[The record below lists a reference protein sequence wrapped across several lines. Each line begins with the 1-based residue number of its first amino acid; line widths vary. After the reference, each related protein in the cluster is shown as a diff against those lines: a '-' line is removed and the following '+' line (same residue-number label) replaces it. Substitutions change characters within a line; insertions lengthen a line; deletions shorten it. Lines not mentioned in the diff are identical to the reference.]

1 MTHLGHEQKKRAPE
15 NPNLTVDESKSGAR
29 KTQAPVYAARIS
41 LDQNLHD
48 GIDAGAGL
56 LLTQLAPP
64 SRKRRFR
71 WNAAMEAV
79 TELTGSAGTGHLRGL
94 PHSVSMPGARLDR

>member
-1 MTHLGHEQKKRAPE
+1 MTHLGHEQKKGAPE
-15 NPNLTVDESKSGAR
+15 NSDLTVQDESKSGAR

-41 LDQNLHD
+41 LERT
-48 GIDAGAGL
+48 DAGAGL

-64 SRKRRFR
+64 SRRRRFR